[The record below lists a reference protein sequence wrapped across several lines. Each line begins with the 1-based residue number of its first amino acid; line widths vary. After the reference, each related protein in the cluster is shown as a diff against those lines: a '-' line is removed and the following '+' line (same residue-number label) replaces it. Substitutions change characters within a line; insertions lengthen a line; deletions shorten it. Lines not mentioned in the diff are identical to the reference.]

1 MVTLS
6 ALNLKV
12 INNFLFNFGLS
23 LIPDIRAKDR
33 NEHAAVDTNG
43 KQYYKGEEEDHG
55 DGIGAHG
62 DNKALISSVV
72 VADVEQS
79 HEGAFESGEL
89 PGLATEEGVSEN
101 GEGDEDGA
109 EGDEEFAYQGV
120 GLFDEEGDVVV
131 VLLLEEFQ
139 DEDPGGTAGDAIDD
153 DQPLAV
159 DGGVETG
166 KKGVEQ
172 QHANE
177 VLRNIVDPSFFVLRV
192 LIKQTGQEDEANNK
206 SGDVFISK

>member
-1 MVTLS
+1 MITLS

-12 INNFLFNFGLS
+12 IDNLLFYFGLS

-33 NEHAAVDTNG
+33 NEHAAVYTNG
-43 KQYYKGEEEDHG
+43 EQYDKGEEEDHG

-79 HEGAFESGEL
+79 HESAFEGGEL
-89 PGLATEEGVSEN
+89 PGLAAEEGVAEK
-101 GEGDEDGA
+101 GECDKDGA

-131 VLLLEEFQ
+131 VLLLEKFQ
-139 DEDPGGTAGDAIDD
+139 Y
-153 DQPLAV
+153 
-159 DGGVETG
+159 
-166 KKGVEQ
+166 
-172 QHANE
+172 
-177 VLRNIVDPSFFVLRV
+177 
-192 LIKQTGQEDEANNK
+192 
-206 SGDVFISK
+206 